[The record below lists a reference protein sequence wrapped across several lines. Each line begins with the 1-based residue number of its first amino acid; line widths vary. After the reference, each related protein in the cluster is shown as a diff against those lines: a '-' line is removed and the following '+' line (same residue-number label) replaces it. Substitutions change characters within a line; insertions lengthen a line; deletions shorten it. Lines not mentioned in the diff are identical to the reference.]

1 MKVALWLALFA
12 MWLLLNQTL
21 APGHL
26 VFGALLALGG
36 VWALAQLQP
45 PAGPVR
51 RLRSAAALAW
61 LVLVDIV
68 RSNLAVARLVVQR
81 RTRKRVA
88 GFVQM
93 PLAVRRPAALAVMA
107 CIVTATPGTSWARYD
122 RRRNLLTIHVF
133 DLIDEA
139 AWVQTFKQ
147 RYERLLMEIFE

>member
-36 VWALAQLQP
+36 VWALARLQ

-51 RLRSAAALAW
+51 RLAGIGTLAW
-61 LVLVDIV
+61 LVLVDVV
-68 RSNLAVARLVVQR
+68 RSNLAVARLVVYR
-81 RTRKRVA
+81 RSIKRVA
-88 GFVQM
+88 GFVRM

-122 RRRNLLTIHVF
+122 RRGNVLTIHVF
-133 DLIDEA
+133 DLIDEE

>member
-1 MKVALWLALFA
+1 MKIVLWLSLFF

-45 PAGPVR
+45 SGPVR
-51 RLRSAAALAW
+51 RLGASAVLAW
-61 LVLVDIV
+61 RVLEDIV
-68 RSNLAVARLVVQR
+68 RSNLAVARLVVYR
-81 RTRKRVA
+81 RSIKRVA
-88 GFVQM
+88 GFVAM

-107 CIVTATPGTSWARYD
+107 CIVTATPGTSWARYE
-122 RRRNLLTIHVF
+122 RRRNILTIHVF
-133 DLIDEA
+133 DLIDED
-139 AWVQTFKQ
+139 AWVQKFKQ